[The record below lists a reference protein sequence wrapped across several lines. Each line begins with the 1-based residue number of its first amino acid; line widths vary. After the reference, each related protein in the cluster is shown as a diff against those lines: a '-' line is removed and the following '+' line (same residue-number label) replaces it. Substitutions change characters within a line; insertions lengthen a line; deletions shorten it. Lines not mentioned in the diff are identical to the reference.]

1 MAAVWGVVRWRCHV
15 LTASSCAVSLVAM
28 ALSSPSARSRPLVA
42 LGASEHERGTK
53 QRGLASL
60 LVSLPEVCRRTP
72 RMGCR

>member
-28 ALSSPSARSRPLVA
+28 ALSSLSARSRLSAA

-60 LVSLPEVCRRTP
+60 VCRRSCRRTP